1 MSYGVVEIMSNGKN
15 TIRVN
20 FDLDKELHK
29 ELRIKATR
37 EETSIK
43 EVLTNAVK
51 EYVKE

>member
-1 MSYGVVEIMSNGKN
+1 MSDNKDKPV
-15 TIRVN
+15 RVN
-20 FDLDKELHK
+20 FDLDRDLHK

-51 EYVKE
+51 EYVKK